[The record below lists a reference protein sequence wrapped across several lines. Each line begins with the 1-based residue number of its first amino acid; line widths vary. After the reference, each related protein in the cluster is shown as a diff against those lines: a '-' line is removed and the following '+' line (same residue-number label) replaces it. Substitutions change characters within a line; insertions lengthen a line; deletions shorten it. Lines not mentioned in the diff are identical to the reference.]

1 MFSYEEE
8 SHSLSHRDPSPNP
21 APGGPGR
28 ILRCGSQRLSRG
40 AAPRPDPFPA
50 RARPVR
56 LPRSQVVCRRGLV
69 KKNKQRSNW
78 RRFLSTQAPP
88 PAREMQT
95 AGDGRSQPGPPR
107 PSCGWEGRAG
117 VTRAAAPAPRALP
130 SACPFAPDP
139 AGGASGPYPPSPA
152 PPTGPGS
159 PPPPPAVLGARS
171 TLSQS
176 WARAPFHPP
185 PGESTPH
192 PLVPRPHSHMAPVSN
207 APQWRPHASPPSWDH

>member
-21 APGGPGR
+21 APGGPGL
-28 ILRCGSQRLSRG
+28 IPRCGSQRLSRG
-40 AAPRPDPFPA
+40 AGPCPDPFPA
-50 RARPVR
+50 RAPRVR

-95 AGDGRSQPGPPR
+95 AGDGPSQPGPPR
-107 PSCGWEGRAG
+107 PSCGWEGRAR

-152 PPTGPGS
+152 PPTGPG
-159 PPPPPAVLGARS
+159 PPPAVLGARS

-176 WARAPFHPP
+176 RARAPFHPP